1 MFIGID
7 LGTSSIKTILI
18 DEKQNTLASHS
29 ENIDLLNPDAGF
41 YEQDPNSWYDATI
54 KCFAKIKENK
64 PSEFAAVKSLGISGQ
79 MHGATVLDKN
89 NKILYPCIL
98 WNDTRSMNQCLK
110 MEKIYSSL

>member
-7 LGTSSIKTILI
+7 LGTSSIKVILI

-54 KCFAKIKENK
+54 KCFANPNK
-64 PSEFAAVKSLGISGQ
+64 
-79 MHGATVLDKN
+79 
-89 NKILYPCIL
+89 
-98 WNDTRSMNQCLK
+98 
-110 MEKIYSSL
+110 